1 MKSRF
6 LRTAEQKPHKQGTP
20 VSRLLLYG
28 CFAVLYLLALW
39 RLDFL
44 LLVAGG
50 LAFGFTRNSPF
61 GERIDYASPATP
73 RSTLDPRV
81 RGYLVIGGVM
91 LAAGGWSFAPYA
103 WPFAVGILYAVPSPA
118 KWAEVWLGWHR
129 IPGAHAMALGLVL
142 IALALD
148 LLKGGL
154 LRKDAQTAG
163 APAGA
168 RNPQSASRTTSQTNS
183 RATSDPIRAS
193 RAAVRAS
200 HAKPHLLMH
209 LGLWLLLA
217 ATAQWL
223 DWPHL
228 PQFIV
233 TMVGMGLLWYHA
245 AHWPLF
251 AAAGSFAL
259 AVYGWA
265 AADHANGTTSQ
276 GFEHISFLILLMA
289 VPAGITAILAVLGRT
304 ATGLMDA
311 LRGTHTTAPWV
322 QQLALGGVVCVLAF
336 TARDYL
342 EARTVRQ
349 EAAEQAAREAKW
361 RVVEEQRA
369 AQEADKLKPVTV
381 EMIHADRSRA
391 DSLVPGITCQFDELR
406 PQLLFDNQHRN
417 PEPGLPGKLERTV
430 FHLPHAPRKP
440 LQHAQELTD
449 PQGRT
454 EWQQKVQEAPL
465 LRLPEGNVVFL
476 STTGDRVLMLN
487 PSGQVLELAALGERS
502 ANYPGVACSNRSGT
516 RFAVAKGT
524 VVMVFAL
531 AAPDA
536 PPVLHHESS
545 LNQDWFP

>member
-91 LAAGGWSFAPYA
+91 LAAGGWAFAPYA

-276 GFEHISFLILLMA
+276 GFEHVSFLILLMA

-311 LRGTHTTAPWV
+311 LRGTHTTAPWL

-349 EAAEQAAREAKW
+349 EAAEQAARQAAIDRATQLAAAE
-361 RVVEEQRA
+361 RA
-369 AQEADKLKPVTV
+369 AKEERQREERA
-381 EMIHADRSRA
+381 RA
-391 DSLVPGITCQFDELR
+391 DALVPGITCRFETESRLRFVNQF
-406 PQLLFDNQHRN
+406 PN
-417 PEPGLPGKLERTV
+417 PEPGVAGKRQFNDFYLPAESKNTPGYV
-430 FHLPHAPRKP
+430 
-440 LQHAQELTD
+440 QVMTD
-449 PQGRT
+449 PAELAELRGQALGD
-454 EWQQKVQEAPL
+454 PL
-465 LRLPEGNVVFL
+465 LRLPDGNAVHQ
-476 STTGDRVLMLN
+476 SPTGDRFLMVS
-487 PSGQVLELAALGERS
+487 PSGRMLHLASFGE
-502 ANYPGVACSNRSGT
+502 YFLKFPGVACVAASGK
-516 RFAVAKGT
+516 RFAVSKGSS
-524 VVMVFAL
+524 VLVFDL
-531 AAPDA
+531 PVPDA
-536 PPVLHHESS
+536 LPVMHHNSNLDQE
-545 LNQDWFP
+545 WFR